1 MLPTIIISV
10 ICGWVSF
17 ILLILAVNL
26 LKRRNLETKTLKRE
40 VESLEAH
47 YNELLREKE
56 RLSKE
61 VEDKK
66 TVVAA
71 ANEVI
76 EQRLALLGKLFTGVI
91 TADGRIEQEAVS
103 EIEALVE
110 DKEAFARTVRTVLDA
125 IRPGFITHL
134 KEVGLTEEQISCC
147 CLYAIGLRGKDI
159 ANYLGR
165 KSHYNDNIEIRR
177 KLGLNEHDT
186 NLGNY
191 LRRLL
196 DIHSPSPHPTSV

>member
-17 ILLILAVNL
+17 ILLMVVVSR
-26 LKRRNLETKTLKRE
+26 LKRKNLETKTLEGE
-40 VESLEAH
+40 VASLEAH
-47 YNELLREKE
+47 YSELLREKE

-61 VEDKK
+61 VEDKR

-76 EQRLALLGKLFTGVI
+76 EQRLALLGKLFAGVI
-91 TADGRIEQEAVS
+91 IADGRVEQEAVS

-110 DKEAFARTVRTVLDA
+110 DREVFVRTVRTVLDA
-125 IRPGFITHL
+125 IRPGFINHL
-134 KEVGLTEEQISCC
+134 KESGLTEGQTDCC

-165 KSHYNDNIEIRR
+165 KSLYNDSIEIRR
-177 KLGLNEHDT
+177 KLGLNAHDT

-196 DIHSPSPHPTSV
+196 DAQKLF

>member
-1 MLPTIIISV
+1 MLLTIIISV

-17 ILLILAVNL
+17 ILLMMAVNQ

-61 VEDKK
+61 VEHKRS
-66 TVVAA
+66 VVAV

-125 IRPGFITHL
+125 IRPGFINHL
-134 KEVGLTEEQISCC
+134 KESGLTEGQTDCC

-165 KSHYNDNIEIRR
+165 KSLYNDSIEIRR
-177 KLGLNEHDT
+177 KLGLNAHDT

-196 DIHSPSPHPTSV
+196 DAQKLF

>member
-17 ILLILAVNL
+17 ILLLVAVNL
-26 LKRRNLETKTLKRE
+26 LKRRNLETKALQSE
-40 VESLEAH
+40 VQSLEVH

-61 VEDKK
+61 VEDKR

-76 EQRLALLGKLFTGVI
+76 EQRLVLLGRLFIGVI

-103 EIEALVE
+103 EMEAFVE
-110 DKEAFARTVRTVLDA
+110 DREMFVGTVRTVLDA
-125 IRPGFITHL
+125 IRPGFIAHL
-134 KEVGLTEEQISCC
+134 KECGLTEEQISCC

-177 KLGLNEHDT
+177 KLGLGEHDT

-196 DIHSPSPHPTSV
+196 DIHSPAPHRVSG

>member
-1 MLPTIIISV
+1 MLLTIIISV

-17 ILLILAVNL
+17 ILLMVAVNL

-61 VEDKK
+61 VEHKR
-66 TVVAA
+66 TVVAV

-91 TADGRIEQEAVS
+91 TSDGRIEQEAVS
-103 EIEALVE
+103 EIEAFVE
-110 DKEAFARTVRTVLDA
+110 DRETFVRTVRTVLDA
-125 IRPGFITHL
+125 IRPGFIIHL
-134 KEVGLTEEQISCC
+134 KECGLTEGQISCC

-196 DIHSPSPHPTSV
+196 DIHSPSPHPASV

>member
-1 MLPTIIISV
+1 MLLTIIISV

-17 ILLILAVNL
+17 ILLMVAVNL

-61 VEDKK
+61 VEHKR
-66 TVVAA
+66 TVVAV

-91 TADGRIEQEAVS
+91 TSDGRIEQEAVS
-103 EIEALVE
+103 EIEAFVE
-110 DKEAFARTVRTVLDA
+110 DRETFVRTVRTVLDA
-125 IRPGFITHL
+125 IRPGFIIHL
-134 KEVGLTEEQISCC
+134 KECGLTEGQISCC

-196 DIHSPSPHPTSV
+196 DAQKLF